1 VQTEVLGRY
10 GISRY
15 NYKCLETKIGNSQQ
29 LAAVLCGIVS
39 LIRGVLRNL
48 IVMKRPG
55 IPEVG
60 AVAAWFR
67 GPVCCCQSH
76 CPISTVVLK
85 TTAGFCHVI
94 IPTETLIG
102 LRFSGP
108 HY

>member
-1 VQTEVLGRY
+1 
-10 GISRY
+10 
-15 NYKCLETKIGNSQQ
+15 
-29 LAAVLCGIVS
+29 
-39 LIRGVLRNL
+39 
-48 IVMKRPG
+48 MKRPG

-60 AVAAWFR
+60 TVAAWFR

-94 IPTETLIG
+94 IPTETLID

-108 HY
+108 HYQSTTFHSSNKKACSFKLNSQLDFTFPSSKSR